1 MRRKI
6 RIIALSNDFREAKKM
21 TVISEVDGKIRIT
34 PTEEYIDDEEFLIGE
49 TVNRFLQKGSNR
61 IVFDLSN
68 VKFIGDSGM
77 SLLLRVH
84 NATYAQGGGV
94 GIRGLRTEL
103 LKVFQL
109 TRLDKIFEIIP
120 NPAK

>member
-1 MRRKI
+1 
-6 RIIALSNDFREAKKM
+6 M